1 MGQIRNCR
9 VWLFY
14 CKVLG
19 TLSGEAKAVKM
30 PQMDQCYKSV
40 LACAL
45 QFCRHTL
52 IEIYID
58 VLYKIC
64 KLKPFH
70 KVGFMSSHSQFSFK
84 ANLKLIFKDDKP

>member
-1 MGQIRNCR
+1 
-9 VWLFY
+9 
-14 CKVLG
+14 
-19 TLSGEAKAVKM
+19 M
-30 PQMDQCYKSV
+30 PQMDQCFKSV

-52 IEIYID
+52 IEVYID

-64 KLKPFH
+64 KLKPFD